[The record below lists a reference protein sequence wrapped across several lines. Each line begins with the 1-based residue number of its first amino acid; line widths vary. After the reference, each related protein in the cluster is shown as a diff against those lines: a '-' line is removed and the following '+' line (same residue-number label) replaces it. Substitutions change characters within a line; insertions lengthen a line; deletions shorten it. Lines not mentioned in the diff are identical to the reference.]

1 MSMTRREARELAFIL
16 LFEREFCDKEMADIY
31 EDAIEAREIERNDFS
46 VLLAETTVAHVD
58 EIDRLIDAHSHKW
71 NRDRI
76 SKVALTVIRCAIA
89 EMRYLSETPISVV
102 INEAVEL
109 AKKYGGDEE
118 YTFVNGLLGGVA
130 RTQGEADA

>member
-16 LFEREFCDKEMADIY
+16 LFEREFCEKEMADIY

-46 VLLAETTVAHVD
+46 VGLAESAVEHLSEID
-58 EIDRLIDAHSHKW
+58 EIIDTHSHKW
-71 NRDRI
+71 NRARI
-76 SKVALTVIRCAIA
+76 SKVALAVLRCAIA
-89 EMRYLSETPISVV
+89 EMRFMTETPVSVV

-109 AKKYGGDEE
+109 AKKYGGDED

-130 RTQGEADA
+130 RTQGETDD

>member
-16 LFEREFCDKEMADIY
+16 LFEREFCEKDMADIY

-46 VLLAETTVAHVD
+46 ERLAEEAVAHLE
-58 EIDRLIDAHSHKW
+58 EIDGMIDTHSHKW

-76 SKVALTVIRCAIA
+76 SKVALTVLRCAVA
-89 EMRYLSETPISVV
+89 EMQYLPETPVSVV

-109 AKKYGGDEE
+109 AKKYGGDED

-130 RTQGEADA
+130 RTQGEANA